1 MANLWNENFGSTTP
15 DNLFADS
22 KHPVD
27 VKAVTLKAG
36 QGVLARGTVVG
47 IITADDLAVPVD
59 STKTDGSELADSI
72 LTDTIDTGAA
82 GATENVVTTAYSS
95 GSFNRQTLIFGG
107 TDTADKHEDRL
118 RTLGIYLKDVQAYEG

>member
-1 MANLWNENFGSTTP
+1 
-15 DNLFADS
+15 DS

-47 IITADDLAVPVD
+47 IIAASGLAVPVD
-59 STKTDGSELADSI
+59 STKADGSELADSI
-72 LTDTIDTGAA
+72 LTDTIDTGAS
-82 GATENVVTTAYSS
+82 GATNNVVTTAYSS
-95 GSFNRQTLIFGG
+95 GSFNRDALVFGG
-107 TDTADKHEDRL
+107 KDTADKHENRL